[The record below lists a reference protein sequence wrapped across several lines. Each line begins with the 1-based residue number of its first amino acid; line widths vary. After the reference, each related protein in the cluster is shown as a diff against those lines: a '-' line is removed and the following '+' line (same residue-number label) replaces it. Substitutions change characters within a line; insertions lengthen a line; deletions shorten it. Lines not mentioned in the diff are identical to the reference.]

1 MRAAYGGA
9 ASFFFGRNKQA
20 VGADPTKN
28 KKTNKYS
35 GLFVPRDPFRSP
47 VPESLIAVP
56 RDLRWK
62 PAGPRLGKGKM
73 DGYVGNQLI
82 SIPGGLEA
90 A

>member
-1 MRAAYGGA
+1 MLHTEGQPI
-9 ASFFFGRNKQA
+9 FFFSRNKQA
-20 VGADPTKN
+20 VGADPTKKKQK

-35 GLFVPRDPFRSP
+35 GLFVLRDPFRSP

-73 DGYVGNQLI
+73 GM
-82 SIPGGLEA
+82 
-90 A
+90 